1 MDGGET
7 GDTSVEAIGVAQ
19 AEDHSGP
26 NQDEVFLPPF
36 FQFHRLMLQVYLI
49 QEDEWLND
57 I

>member
-49 QEDEWLND
+49 
-57 I
+57 